1 MRRVDSDATT
11 AHTVEEASERARVA
25 PEPKPWDEGTRESM
39 STAATATA
47 RQRLT
52 EEEGGVFI

>member
-11 AHTVEEASERARVA
+11 AQTVAEASERARVV
-25 PEPKPWDEGTRESM
+25 PEPKPWDEGTRERI
-39 STAATATA
+39 STAAATATA

-52 EEEGGVFI
+52 EEGDVFI